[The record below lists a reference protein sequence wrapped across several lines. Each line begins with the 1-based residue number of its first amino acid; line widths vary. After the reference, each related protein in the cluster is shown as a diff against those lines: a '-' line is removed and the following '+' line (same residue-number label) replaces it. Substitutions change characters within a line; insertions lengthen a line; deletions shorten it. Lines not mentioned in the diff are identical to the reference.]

1 MKVVNVKTS
10 IFKKHDEFSVYIGR
24 GSKWGN
30 PFVIG
35 KDGSREAVIRKYKR
49 YLWESKELMSSL
61 EELDGKT
68 LGCFCSPQKCHG
80 DVLIAARKWQLSQ
93 TEDDCHECNKAVPKT
108 KEEFNNGHTCDC
120 YYYF

>member
-1 MKVVNVKTS
+1 MKVVNVQTTHFKT
-10 IFKKHDEFSVYIGR
+10 KEKDNYVYIGR

-35 KDGSREAVIRKYKR
+35 KHGTRDEVIKQYKR
-49 YLWESKELMSSL
+49 YLWESKELMGSL

-80 DVLIAARKWQLSQ
+80 DVLIAARKWQLSH
-93 TEDDCHECNKAVPKT
+93 CHECNKAVPKT